1 MYRQSVARLQT
12 WARALKRDVVALW
25 LAMKHPD
32 TPWYARALAAAITAY
47 ALSPIDLIP
56 DFIPVLGYVDDLII
70 VPAGVWL
77 LIKIMPEHVLI
88 ECRAESDKWFQQ
100 HSRKPR
106 SIVGL
111 TIVLMLWGLTGWALL
126 RLFW

>member
-1 MYRQSVARLQT
+1 MYRQLMERLQT
-12 WARALKRDVVALW
+12 WARTLKRDVVALW

-32 TPWYARALAAAITAY
+32 TPWYARVLAAAITAY

-77 LIKIMPEHVLI
+77 LLKIMPEHVLI
-88 ECRAESDKWFQQ
+88 ECRAKSDKWFQQ
-100 HSRKPR
+100 HGGKPR

-111 TIVLMLWGLTGWALL
+111 AIVLMLWGLAGWALL